1 MPYLKQCKICKKN
14 FVSYSNLQSK
24 CPACQKATAKPI
36 EKFGKKAQSWDTF
49 RKNELLAKE
58 LEDGGYWICE
68 ECGRRMY
75 DQHEVHY
82 HHIKTRGAHPELYF
96 VRSNLMR
103 LCPDC
108 HLEKHGQK
116 W

>member
-1 MPYLKQCKICKKN
+1 MPLKKCKLCKKN

-24 CPACQKATAKPI
+24 CPKCQRETAKPI
-36 EKFGKKAQSWDTF
+36 EKFGKKVQSWVVY
-49 RKNELLAKE
+49 RKSLLAKE
-58 LEDGGYWICE
+58 LNDDGYWTCE
-68 ECGRRMY
+68 ECGKPI
-75 DQHEVHY
+75 DDHHEVHY